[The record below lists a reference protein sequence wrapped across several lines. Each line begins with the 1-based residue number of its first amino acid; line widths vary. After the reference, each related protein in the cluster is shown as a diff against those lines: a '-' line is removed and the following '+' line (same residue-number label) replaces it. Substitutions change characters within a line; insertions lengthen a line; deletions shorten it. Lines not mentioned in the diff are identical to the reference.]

1 MEAKKKFNIKVNSID
16 KVEQLLQETY
26 NLACYQYNQLQ
37 EEINKIA
44 GTTKLKDL
52 DIEGKERYGKVMA
65 NYISLQNKCMAQKFD
80 IAKLMAEVIKN
91 NGDVNA
97 ALSGANSKNTSLDI
111 AKLRS
116 LAKEAQTRTPDE
128 EIYQTKK

>member
-1 MEAKKKFNIKVNSID
+1 MEPKKKYSVKLNSLD

-26 NLACYQYNQLQ
+26 NLANYQYNQLQ

-44 GTTKLKDL
+44 NTTKLKDL

-65 NYISLQNKCMAQKFD
+65 NYISLQNKCVAQKFD
-80 IAKLMAEVIKN
+80 IAKLMSEVIKN
-91 NGDVNA
+91 NGDLNA
-97 ALSGANSKNTSLDI
+97 ALNGANAKNTSLDI

-116 LAKEAQTRTPDE
+116 LAKEAQTQTPDDE
-128 EIYQTKK
+128 VYQTKK